1 MCISF
6 YCDVVFT
13 HLYLISWWVP
23 PLYFPFQVDSRAR
36 TKSRKQNHLEG
47 HNASLPRRP
56 SSWPEVMAKH
66 NQTCFKPMLICEP
79 LYHVKACS
87 NTSECLQLRRSKWPD
102 VRKTTTKQTRRTF
115 NRKEYHKR
123 KNPGTVPPYQ
133 SCQDKQ
139 KRGADELRPQS
150 WAPCTFSSQMTGFK
164 LWHCPVLSNIHPGKQ
179 QGERSISSIM
189 LNSF

>member
-23 PLYFPFQVDSRAR
+23 PLYFPFQVDSRPR

-66 NQTCFKPMLICEP
+66 NQTCFKPMLTCEP

-87 NTSECLQLRRSKWPD
+87 STSECLQLRRSKWPD

-115 NRKEYHKR
+115 TGKNIISERTLALFLHTSLVKINRKGAQMSWGPRADHHAHSPAKWQAS
-123 KNPGTVPPYQ
+123 NSGTVQCSQIYTQ
-133 SCQDKQ
+133 ESSRE
-139 KRGADELRPQS
+139 RGQ
-150 WAPCTFSSQMTGFK
+150 F
-164 LWHCPVLSNIHPGKQ
+164 PV
-179 QGERSISSIM
+179 
-189 LNSF
+189 